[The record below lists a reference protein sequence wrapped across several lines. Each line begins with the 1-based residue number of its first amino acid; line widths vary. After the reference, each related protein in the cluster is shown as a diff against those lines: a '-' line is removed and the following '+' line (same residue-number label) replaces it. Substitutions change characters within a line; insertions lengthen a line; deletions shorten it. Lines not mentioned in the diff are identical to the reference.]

1 MTQRRQS
8 TVKSQS
14 WLVAHVASTTLNA
27 KAKVKPPPGSGLEMA
42 DSCGSARLTT
52 SIMEK
57 AESHLPGIFV
67 RRHQTSASRK
77 RSFGHSS
84 DGRSILEAGGEEV
97 DETDEKMQRPA
108 PPDLR

>member
-1 MTQRRQS
+1 
-8 TVKSQS
+8 
-14 WLVAHVASTTLNA
+14 
-27 KAKVKPPPGSGLEMA
+27 MA
-42 DSCGSARLTT
+42 NSCGSARLTT

-84 DGRSILEAGGEEV
+84 DGRSILEAGGELWSEG
-97 DETDEKMQRPA
+97 EAAWGGRKPTEKCNAQRRRISANAQTLKLTRSIFSAPA
-108 PPDLR
+108 QSN